1 MLDRGERGPPES
13 AREEPHTGQEADVDQ
28 KVLKKLKDTI
38 MQRDNEISIL
48 LAGHGKIK
56 VQKININLIRYCY
69 LREY

>member
-13 AREEPHTGQEADVDQ
+13 AREEADTGQEADVDP

-48 LAGHGKIK
+48 LISHNRN
-56 VQKININLIRYCY
+56 VSMT
-69 LREY
+69 